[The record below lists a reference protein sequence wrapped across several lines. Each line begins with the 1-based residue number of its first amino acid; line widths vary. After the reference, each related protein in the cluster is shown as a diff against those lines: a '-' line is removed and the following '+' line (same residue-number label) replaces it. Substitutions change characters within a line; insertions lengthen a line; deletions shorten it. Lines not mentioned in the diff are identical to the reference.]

1 MEHYRS
7 EEHRVRVHDMGLDGT
22 SILHTIEGGELSPE
36 IRSLVDEVTG
46 SIGASEV
53 DKRLIEGLRVG
64 EGGVAV
70 MDGDTGSYTVQVSGA
85 GLCQVGDEDRHIEC

>member
-7 EEHRVRVHDMGLDGT
+7 EEHRERVQAMGLEGT

-46 SIGASEV
+46 SIGAAEV
-53 DKRLIEGLRVG
+53 DERLMEGIQRGPLTVSID
-64 EGGVAV
+64 GGNVP
-70 MDGDTGSYTVQVSGA
+70 YTVQVSGDA
-85 GLCQVGDEDRHIEC
+85 SMCGAAEQD